1 MSIHKVRSSLAALGT
16 TQQNLPVGEVMSM
29 LVRYSSMVPFERLIL
44 TNIELSLTPG
54 MFSPFGKVHSPKRWL
69 GSLLEQQ
76 GFLSVMQATLS
87 PVISVPMLVMGII
100 LLLVNSLPS

>member
-16 TQQNLPVGEVMSM
+16 TQQNLPVGEEMSM

-44 TNIELSLTPG
+44 ANICGLSLTPG

-69 GSLLEQQ
+69 GSLLEQ
-76 GFLSVMQATLS
+76 GFLSVMQATLT

-100 LLLVNSLPS
+100 LLLVSSLPS